1 MCRRRFSLAD
11 CRMNICTAC
20 HMTTERDKR
29 LQPLVAWF
37 VFAIFYVFALGN
49 SLVVKL
55 VIAKDT
61 KHRVVSCS
69 FAFLTLQVALLVM
82 ID

>member
-1 MCRRRFSLAD
+1 
-11 CRMNICTAC
+11 
-20 HMTTERDKR
+20 MTTERDKR

-37 VFAIFYVFALGN
+37 VFAFLCVSLGN

-55 VIAKDT
+55 VMQRYQT
-61 KHRVVSCS
+61 SVVTARLHSH
-69 FAFLTLQVALLVM
+69 APVALLVM